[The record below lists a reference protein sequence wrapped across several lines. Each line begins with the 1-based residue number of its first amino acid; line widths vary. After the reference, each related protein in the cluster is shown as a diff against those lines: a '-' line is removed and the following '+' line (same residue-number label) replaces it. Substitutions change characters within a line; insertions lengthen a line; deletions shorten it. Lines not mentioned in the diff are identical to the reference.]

1 MDFNQ
6 QDILDTINGTDTPPV
21 TDPITPTVP
30 IAPTATDAPAAST
43 EEPVKTEQPAATD
56 PAAPVFNL
64 DEELQKL
71 TGGEIK
77 SKDDLVQILGKS
89 KGLGELE
96 AKLKTFED
104 ENLDLKAKVSVDPFA
119 NDMARKL
126 NALYQANAPQNT
138 IDAFIRINR
147 VESIDDLSP
156 LEAKKLELQIKE
168 GLSAEEAEDYIKGT
182 YKLEQDDPEDDS
194 ELVKMKHDAL
204 RLKVDSN
211 ASKEFLKTH
220 KADVSQA
227 PIDESAKVAE
237 KQQEDF
243 KAHVN
248 TLIPI
253 VKNLSNVFA
262 FKDINVNGK
271 DGEAAFKMDLDLS
284 DESKASIEPA
294 LMDYINKNGANIPNT
309 QEGIDHLKTVG
320 ENILVLQNWKT
331 WLATAT
337 NSREKTV
344 RAEYH
349 NPSTPDRGK
358 DNPNVGKTSQQ
369 ELGEWLLENS

>member
-21 TDPITPTVP
+21 TDPITPVVP
-30 IAPTATDAPAAST
+30 AVPAATDAPAAST

>member
-21 TDPITPTVP
+21 TDPITPAVP
-30 IAPTATDAPAAST
+30 AAPAATDAPAAST